1 MAGRHRATAR
11 GARNSVKVLSF
22 NMIDLFTPW
31 IDIVR
36 EFHLSACSC
45 RGEHAEMIN
54 DFSWLVLSPRL
65 SLCSRSREHA
75 ERRVHARRENE
86 CLNKDFNLSH
96 THEPHINHRFVK
108 RTSSDGIFSFFFL
121 LFVRNKS
128 ISADGFLPTLLT
140 RNSMNSLISHRNS
153 HRSANIHLICERSLT
168 VLEGQSRYCHG
179 FQMTSFWSSRST
191 WGNVLSCVLYTKRC
205 HHSMVLIYFIL
216 VIASTVIL
224 MHLQSI
230 QKHTWYLSST
240 SFVDKRDLV
249 QVGLCHALPPRMSL
263 LCF

>member
-1 MAGRHRATAR
+1 
-11 GARNSVKVLSF
+11 
-22 NMIDLFTPW
+22 
-31 IDIVR
+31 
-36 EFHLSACSC
+36 
-45 RGEHAEMIN
+45 MIN

-153 HRSANIHLICERSLT
+153 HRSANIPSHLRTFSDRSIRTISLLPWFPDDL
-168 VLEGQSRYCHG
+168 VLVVKIDMGKRAFLCPVYQALP
-179 FQMTSFWSSRST
+179 SFD
-191 WGNVLSCVLYTKRC
+191 GAHLF
-205 HHSMVLIYFIL
+205 HSGDRFHCDTY
-216 VIASTVIL
+216 ASTIHSEAHV
-224 MHLQSI
+224 
-230 QKHTWYLSST
+230 
-240 SFVDKRDLV
+240 VPLV
-249 QVGLCHALPPRMSL
+249 HVVRR
-263 LCF
+263 